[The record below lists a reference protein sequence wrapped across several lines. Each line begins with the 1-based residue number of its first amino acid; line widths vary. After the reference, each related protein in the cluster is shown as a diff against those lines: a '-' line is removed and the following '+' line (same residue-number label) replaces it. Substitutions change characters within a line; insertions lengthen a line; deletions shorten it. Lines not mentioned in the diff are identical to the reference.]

1 MMDASNFSGT
11 TSAPLGESI
20 LFAFEEKTFA
30 ASSSEPLGQIVDGLI
45 CKDQ

>member
-11 TSAPLGESI
+11 PSAPLGESI
-20 LFAFEEKTFA
+20 LFAFEEKKIA
-30 ASSSEPLGQIVDGLI
+30 ASSSQPLGQIVNGLI